1 MKSSSTLMLLALFTS
16 ALAGAA
22 TELPSCVTTKTLP
35 TITIYSCPG
44 DSEPTKTVFVP
55 GQSSNSAPKPGAPG
69 SSGASSAPGVPGA
82 PSVPDAPGQSDGP
95 EEPNASDND
104 DNLHEPHQLN
114 APESAGSGPS
124 PGSES
129 GSSPNSNPGQ
139 HVGTPEPSTTGPGF
153 APGSPETPSVIAVA
167 GAPTVHLDF
176 LLFTTAGIAAFA
188 MVWV

>member
-1 MKSSSTLMLLALFTS
+1 MKSSSTLTLLALFTS
-16 ALAGAA
+16 ALAGAT
-22 TELPSCVTTKTLP
+22 TELPSCVTAKTLP

-44 DSEPTKTVFVP
+44 DSEPTKIVFAP

-69 SSGASSAPGVPGA
+69 SSGAPSAPG
-82 PSVPDAPGQSDGP
+82 VPDAPGQSDGP

-104 DNLHEPHQLN
+104 DNLHEPQQPN
-114 APESAGSGPS
+114 APESAGSGTS

-139 HVGTPEPSTTGPGF
+139 HVGTPEPSITGPGF

-167 GAPTVHLDF
+167 GAPAVHIDSQ
-176 LLFTTAGIAAFA
+176 LFITAGIAAFA